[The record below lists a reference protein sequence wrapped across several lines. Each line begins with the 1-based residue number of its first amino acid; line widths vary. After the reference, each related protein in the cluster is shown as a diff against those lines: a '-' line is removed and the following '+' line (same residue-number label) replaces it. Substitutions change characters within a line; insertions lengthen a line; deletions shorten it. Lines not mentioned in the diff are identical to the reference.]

1 MKFIDMFKSPEERS
15 TARKVK
21 SSFPYKRDD
30 LKNFKIYEVSKQ
42 RITPAVDDFVN
53 SLELAKSKMVQS
65 RTLLYDQYLTMLM
78 VDNHVSSLLEKR
90 LENLTNKT
98 LVLIDE
104 NDKEIEDVTYF
115 LSSPK
120 FRDFT
125 KEILLSKFWGFQ
137 LFEFDKFL
145 FNEKTWFDYTLIP
158 HKHVNPYK
166 KEVLVQQT
174 DESGVS
180 FEGRNDVLFIG
191 DEDDLGLFSKITLLS
206 IYRRLGMYSYSKYL
220 DLASENFTTLKVR
233 GYTDDDNMHNI
244 SKAIE
249 KRAGGGMIEIP
260 DGVDLKMDNQSSS
273 QQNSLFENYMKM
285 IKEELTIL
293 VLGQTM
299 TTEDGSS
306 RSQAEVH
313 EDEQKSKYSSDEV
326 FVLDTLNFEF
336 VDYLKIWFPEI
347 NTDKV
352 RFKFEPTNIDE
363 LFDKL
368 KIYERLK
375 NVGIAFSDEELRET
389 FKEIL

>member
-1 MKFIDMFKSPEERS
+1 
-15 TARKVK
+15 
-21 SSFPYKRDD
+21 
-30 LKNFKIYEVSKQ
+30 
-42 RITPAVDDFVN
+42 
-53 SLELAKSKMVQS
+53 
-65 RTLLYDQYLTMLM
+65 
-78 VDNHVSSLLEKR
+78 
-90 LENLTNKT
+90 
-98 LVLIDE
+98 
-104 NDKEIEDVTYF
+104 
-115 LSSPK
+115 
-120 FRDFT
+120 
-125 KEILLSKFWGFQ
+125 
-137 LFEFDKFL
+137 
-145 FNEKTWFDYTLIP
+145 
-158 HKHVNPYK
+158 
-166 KEVLVQQT
+166 
-174 DESGVS
+174 
-180 FEGRNDVLFIG
+180 
-191 DEDDLGLFSKITLLS
+191 
-206 IYRRLGMYSYSKYL
+206 
-220 DLASENFTTLKVR
+220 
-233 GYTDDDNMHNI
+233 
-244 SKAIE
+244 
-249 KRAGGGMIEIP
+249 
-260 DGVDLKMDNQSSS
+260 
-273 QQNSLFENYMKM
+273 MKM